1 MPLPY
6 SELQTQRFRLI
17 CQFSAFFS
25 LEGPLNWLPFCYL
38 AGGYVSRQI
47 GGAAH
52 ALQETCKGGYR
63 VLPFGGGDRCT
74 PCDNGPWVEGF
85 TEYALIPA
93 SSPARARRTPGGQ
106 SSMSHNEPVSPCFTP
121 GTLIATDRGQR
132 PVETLRRG
140 DKVVT
145 RDNGLQRI
153 YWVGRRD
160 LSFGALGKSP
170 GLQPILVRAG
180 ALGEG
185 LPSRDML
192 VSPNHRFL
200 RELNPIAG
208 ETRGQVEEV
217 LVAARHL
224 VDHRRVTPANSLGVS
239 YIHILCS
246 RHQVILANGAWT
258 ESFHPDDRVMRAL
271 ETSQRKELTELFPDI
286 ETIGASAIFP
296 PARKIIESRSRF
308 EL

>member
-1 MPLPY
+1 
-6 SELQTQRFRLI
+6 
-17 CQFSAFFS
+17 
-25 LEGPLNWLPFCYL
+25 
-38 AGGYVSRQI
+38 
-47 GGAAH
+47 
-52 ALQETCKGGYR
+52 
-63 VLPFGGGDRCT
+63 
-74 PCDNGPWVEGF
+74 
-85 TEYALIPA
+85 
-93 SSPARARRTPGGQ
+93 
-106 SSMSHNEPVSPCFTP
+106 MSDMEPVSPCFTP

-160 LSFGALGKSP
+160 LSFGDLAESRRLR
-170 GLQPILVRAG
+170 PILIRAG

-200 RELNPIAG
+200 RELDPIAG
-208 ETRGQVEEV
+208 DATGQVEEV

-224 VDHRRVTPANSLGVS
+224 VDHRRVKPARSLGVS

-258 ESFHPDDRVMRAL
+258 ESFHPDDSVMRSL
-271 ETSQRKELTELFPDI
+271 ELPQRKELTELFPDI
-286 ETIGASAIFP
+286 ETIGASVRFA
-296 PARKIIESRSRF
+296 PARPIVESRSRF
-308 EL
+308 ER